1 MEVISVN
8 PYEVLG
14 VEPGASKEE
23 IERAYRE
30 LVKKYHPDRYKDH
43 PLRDLAEEK
52 MKQINEAYQMLMNE
66 EPEKNYSEEDSRFFS
81 YSMGYRNNECRDIL
95 ACLGCAWCTDTCCE
109 ACGGDCIPCM

>member
-1 MEVISVN
+1 MVRVKICGITNLEDALFSVESGADAVGFVFYPKSKRYISPEDARRISVEL
-8 PYEVLG
+8 PPFVFRVG
-14 VEPGASKEE
+14 VF
-23 IERAYRE
+23 
-30 LVKKYHPDRYKDH
+30 V
-43 PLRDLAEEK
+43 
-52 MKQINEAYQMLMNE
+52 NE